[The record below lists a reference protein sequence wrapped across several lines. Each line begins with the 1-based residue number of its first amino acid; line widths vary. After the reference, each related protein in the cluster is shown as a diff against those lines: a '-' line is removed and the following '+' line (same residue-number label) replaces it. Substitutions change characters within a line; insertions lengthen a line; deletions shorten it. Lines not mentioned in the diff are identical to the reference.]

1 MSAESLEA
9 YDVVLQ
15 PDGKIL
21 VAGVAGNDF
30 LLVRYLPNGELD
42 PAFEGDGVT
51 LVQFSAGRDQAYAL
65 ALQADGKIMA
75 AGHSFVAGEN
85 RNRFAV
91 ARLLPDGLPDLTFAG
106 SGRVIVPVAGESD
119 SVRALA
125 LQNDGKIVLAGLCFR
140 NVAPGN
146 DFTAVRLHP
155 DGTVDTSFA
164 QAGKALFDLNTD
176 SNDEVDDVALDAT
189 GRLILAGTSGDLL
202 AVARLQADPPLLPT
216 PTPLPSP
223 SPTSTATPTAAPTAT
238 PQPNRLANIS
248 TRLRVETG
256 DNVLIGGFIVTGSM
270 QKRIIVRAL
279 GPSLPLEDRLANPL
293 AGALRRHRR
302 SDRVERQ
309 LAGSAERAG
318 DHRQHDPAA

>member
-1 MSAESLEA
+1 MAMASSCKPQALSLWLTRWCVQPDGKIVAVGYVRDGTRNIFVLRLLADGTPDPDFAGGGLIRTFVGGESEA

-15 PDGKIL
+15 PDDKIL

-42 PAFEGDGVT
+42 PAFEGDAVT

-65 ALQADGKIMA
+65 ALQADGKIIA

-106 SGRVIVPVAGESD
+106 SGKVIVPVAGESD

-146 DFTAVRLHP
+146 DFAAVRLHA

-164 QAGKALFDLNTD
+164 QAGKRF
-176 SNDEVDDVALDAT
+176 
-189 GRLILAGTSGDLL
+189 LI
-202 AVARLQADPPLLPT
+202 
-216 PTPLPSP
+216 
-223 SPTSTATPTAAPTAT
+223 
-238 PQPNRLANIS
+238 
-248 TRLRVETG
+248 
-256 DNVLIGGFIVTGSM
+256 
-270 QKRIIVRAL
+270 
-279 GPSLPLEDRLANPL
+279 
-293 AGALRRHRR
+293 
-302 SDRVERQ
+302 
-309 LAGSAERAG
+309 
-318 DHRQHDPAA
+318 